1 MQGKLYF
8 AIISWPLH
16 EPQDTHESLHKC
28 DHQNSTMTSIAQAY
42 VTLNIG
48 HDSARERVV
57 KKCDRQRGGEAG
69 DASKLGNFS
78 SKFRPLRSSLASDFL
93 GKSGEERGC
102 VAPRARMTDFVKQ
115 NEKEKELHI
124 ITHFCWLGMG
134 IFTGLP
140 VSLPVKLIYHFAV
153 KSLLYQSRYLYI
165 KCALNELYSL

>member
-1 MQGKLYF
+1 MRERERGKK
-8 AIISWPLH
+8 SVTDR
-16 EPQDTHESLHKC
+16 EEERRETR
-28 DHQNSTMTSIAQAY
+28 QNSAISQ
-42 VTLNIG
+42 V
-48 HDSARERVV
+48 
-57 KKCDRQRGGEAG
+57 
-69 DASKLGNFS
+69 NFAL
-78 SKFRPLRSSLASDFL
+78 FVRRSLAASTSDFL